1 MLDVNDFFYMSDNI
15 QGKKRTLFVIL

>member
-15 QGKKRTLFVIL
+15 RGKKRTLFVIL